1 MEEAVGIRDT
11 RYWVAMYLVR
21 SSGLYKPL
29 YENTSVLPTMN
40 HYDTHFDSIPYAALE
55 QHLDVAVIRKHYVS
69 SVYFTGCLRTTF
81 AHRLEVSAVVGTM
94 WYYIWSNSTEYIG
107 SRLHM
112 VV

>member
-1 MEEAVGIRDT
+1 
-11 RYWVAMYLVR
+11 MYLVR

-29 YENTSVLPTMN
+29 YENTSVLPTTN

-55 QHLDVAVIRKHYVS
+55 QHLDVAVIRKHYIYLWCTLLGAYV
-69 SVYFTGCLRTTF
+69 L
-81 AHRLEVSAVVGTM
+81 RLELSAVVGTM